1 MNLIF
6 FFLFVFEHFVMWVS
20 RVSDAKKLC
29 ILFSIRFVNVK
40 DTFYVLWM
48 LGSENLYFD
57 VILSFCLLI

>member
-6 FFLFVFEHFVMWVS
+6 FFFLFVFKHFEMWVS
-20 RVSDAKKLC
+20 RVLDAKKLC

-40 DTFYVLWM
+40 DTFFVIWI

-57 VILSFCLLI
+57 VILSF